1 MFNFSRN
8 SRSIIS
14 NWWWTVDKVLLSLVT
29 ILLLIGVF
37 LNFSASPAVANR
49 IGADT
54 FHFVKR
60 QLFFIPIA
68 YGLMVLLSMQNL
80 KTIRRISIIGYIS
93 ITFLMVLTL
102 FVGENIKGAT
112 RWISI
117 FGFSMQPSE
126 FIKPFFAVVAAW
138 LFDGQKRHQDFPGDT
153 LSTGL
158 YAFTI
163 LLLLSQPD
171 VGMSIVVTLIWGF
184 QFFLS
189 GLSIVLVSLMALGGI
204 ILLVIAYF
212 SFSHVHARVEQF
224 LASGG
229 ELSYQVRKSLE
240 AFQNGS
246 IFGRGPGEGV
256 VKMNIPDA
264 HTDFIFAVAGEE
276 FGLFLCL
283 IIICIY
289 AAIVIRAMIISM
301 KDNNLFIILSA
312 SALSASFGLQ
322 AIINMASTMHL
333 MPTKGMTLP
342 FISYGGSSLL
352 ASAIG
357 IGMLLA
363 ITRKNVNA
371 EDKDETE

>member
-60 QLFFIPIA
+60 QLFFIPLA

-163 LLLLSQPD
+163 RDS
-171 VGMSIVVTLIWGF
+171 S
-184 QFFLS
+184 
-189 GLSIVLVSLMALGGI
+189 
-204 ILLVIAYF
+204 
-212 SFSHVHARVEQF
+212 
-224 LASGG
+224 
-229 ELSYQVRKSLE
+229 
-240 AFQNGS
+240 
-246 IFGRGPGEGV
+246 
-256 VKMNIPDA
+256 
-264 HTDFIFAVAGEE
+264 
-276 FGLFLCL
+276 
-283 IIICIY
+283 
-289 AAIVIRAMIISM
+289 AMGWTEPI
-301 KDNNLFIILSA
+301 
-312 SALSASFGLQ
+312 
-322 AIINMASTMHL
+322 
-333 MPTKGMTLP
+333 
-342 FISYGGSSLL
+342 SLL
-352 ASAIG
+352 TY
-357 IGMLLA
+357 MMD
-363 ITRKNVNA
+363 TRIVSSSRA
-371 EDKDETE
+371 ARRSSPRTTPCPSTGR